1 MDASTTPCPV
11 KPTYGYLW
19 WLNTGHELWPSGPES
34 SFAAIGHGHNVLWV
48 DPEHDL
54 VAVVR
59 WLRAPEGE
67 ARADYPVMDGFFDR
81 LLAAVE

>member
-19 WLNTGHELWPSGPES
+19 WLNTEGRLWPSAPES
-34 SFAAIGHGHNVLWV
+34 SFAAVGHGRNVLWI

-59 WLRAPEGE
+59 WLRAHDGE
-67 ARADYPVMDGFFDR
+67 ARADYPVMDGFFER